1 MSTDPFL
8 AMRLSVL
15 SAKVSGPQFGAVSL
29 GEIGAKKKARANRGD
44 RMLLLVLKFEISDLR
59 LEWVSDF
66 RSQISDLRVGY
77 STR

>member
-29 GEIGAKKKARANRGD
+29 GEIGAKKKARAICGAV
-44 RMLLLVLKFEISDLR
+44 LLLALKFEEL
-59 LEWVSDF
+59 DF
-66 RSQISDLRVGY
+66 RLK
-77 STR
+77 